1 MSKNK
6 ISIEVHSTG
15 DLLSEC
21 TRVYLHSGNP
31 SAMLSRIIKGI
42 QAFESE
48 CAVKDDREL
57 ANVLVSVLERLR
69 NETSASEHELYAPDL
84 SAASDMPF
92 VRTYTP
98 SDYDPLGE
106 DESEKTIIMV
116 EESELIDTQAR
127 KNDSITPSAIDA
139 VRVSCYDR

>member
-48 CAVKDDREL
+48 CAVKDDRGL
-57 ANVLVSVLERLR
+57 ANVLVSILETARDDMNARESDLY
-69 NETSASEHELYAPDL
+69 NPAPSDSA
-84 SAASDMPF
+84 F
-92 VRTYTP
+92 VRTHT
-98 SDYDPLGE
+98 SDDYYDE
-106 DESEKTIIMV
+106 CDKTINV
-116 EESELIDTQAR
+116 CESELIDTPAPR
-127 KNDSITPSAIDA
+127 FTTITPSPIDA
-139 VRVSCYDR
+139 VRVAAYSK